1 MRLKALDVIVDF
13 LYERVESL
21 VLESRQRRLKKSL
34 HYCGSNII
42 IYEHV
47 VFAGPGGLDI
57 GDNTSIAPFVH
68 VWCGGRVI
76 IGANCMI
83 GSHVAITSLTH
94 DYTQNV
100 MHNNMIAKPVVIED
114 EVWIGTHAIILPGIR
129 VGRGAVIGAGSV
141 VTRDIPPHSV
151 AYGVPATVRFMRNN
165 LPTSEISPAG
175 P

>member
-1 MRLKALDVIVDF
+1 MSVSRVWFLNLDSD
-13 LYERVESL
+13 
-21 VLESRQRRLKKSL
+21 VLKSL
-34 HYCGSNII
+34 FTIAAATSSSTSTSFLR
-42 IYEHV
+42 V
-47 VFAGPGGLDI
+47 RGGLDI